1 MPESTPAESTP
12 ADETPADDTPA
23 NKTPAELE
31 LDDTMR
37 SIRGVGESAD
47 TTPDD
52 DIALTDK

>member
-12 ADETPADDTPA
+12 ADETPAD
-23 NKTPAELE
+23 KSPAELE
-31 LDDTMR
+31 LADTMR